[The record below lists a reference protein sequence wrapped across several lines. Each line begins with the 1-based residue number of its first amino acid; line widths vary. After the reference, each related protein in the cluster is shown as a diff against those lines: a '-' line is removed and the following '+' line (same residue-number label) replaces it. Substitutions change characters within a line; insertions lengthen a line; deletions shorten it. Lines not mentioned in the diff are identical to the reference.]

1 MDMVIIFVIGALIGF
16 GVGFLIA
23 YDLGLKESKR
33 LAKEASSNSYDV

>member
-1 MDMVIIFVIGALIGF
+1 MDMLVIFVIGVLMGF

-33 LAKEASSNSYDV
+33 LAKEALKDKK